1 LIRKFFNWSGNLTGS
16 RGVRRIM
23 AKSNEDN
30 FYRIDDKV
38 IELKGAEKEAF
49 IAQREADKAE
59 QALLET
65 EYKAKQDARESAL
78 KKLAEIAGLTEEEL
92 ASIL

>member
-1 LIRKFFNWSGNLTGS
+1 
-16 RGVRRIM
+16 M
-23 AKSNEDN
+23 ATTPKTEKIFIGINDQ
-30 FYRIDDKV
+30 V
-38 IELKGAEKEAF
+38 IELTGADKEAF
-49 IAQREADKAE
+49 IAQQQADQAEAL
-59 QALLET
+59 LLET